1 MTTDI
6 DVGSSTG
13 VPATKAEVEVG
24 GGGGCGGELP
34 ELTSS
39 YSALTRATASKL

>member
-6 DVGSSTG
+6 DVGSPTG
-13 VPATKAEVEVG
+13 VPATKVEVEGG
-24 GGGGCGGELP
+24 GGGGCRGELP